1 MPNPGNASSHTPN
14 FAVAQ
19 TGKRCMDTYYL
30 EHRDGRIHCLQFGT
44 GERLLIALHGFADRA
59 RLFAV
64 LEKALEER
72 FTVVAFDLPF
82 HGQTAWPHET
92 FTKDDLLAIVR
103 QIRERLGRER
113 LSLMGFSFGAR
124 LAQALLPDLLPQ
136 LDRLLLLAPDGI
148 RTQGMWL
155 ATRTPMWVRRWL
167 ARALQEPALV
177 LRLIAWGQRLHV
189 VPPLVA
195 QFLRFNLSRP
205 ERRRRMFGCW
215 LALNSFYLSRR
226 TLRAIWEQSAL
237 PVDIFIG
244 TKDDT
249 IHGKTIHRLAHGLP
263 HVRLFSLPS
272 GHRIVSEALAERM
285 TQLAL

>member
-1 MPNPGNASSHTPN
+1 
-14 FAVAQ
+14 
-19 TGKRCMDTYYL
+19 MDTYYL
-30 EHRDGRIHCLQFGT
+30 EHRGGHIHCLQFGT

-64 LEKALEER
+64 LEKALGER
-72 FTVVAFDLPF
+72 FTMVAFDLPF
-82 HGQTAWPHET
+82 HGQTTWPHET

-103 QIRERLGRER
+103 QIQQRLKCER

-124 LAQALLPDLLPQ
+124 LAQALLPDLLPK

-167 ARALQEPALV
+167 ARTLQEPTLV
-177 LRLIAWGQRLHV
+177 LRLVALGRRLGV
-189 VPPLVA
+189 IPPLVA

-215 LALNSFYLSRR
+215 LALNSFHLSRR

-263 HVRLFSLPS
+263 HVRLFPLPS

-285 TQLAL
+285 MQLVL